1 MAFRFQLRRDTALVW
16 SAVDPV
22 LLIGELAYETDTNR
36 MKIGDGATPWNDL
49 PYFLDSVYSV
59 NGQAG
64 YVMLYTDDIPEG
76 ATAINK
82 WYSNDLVADLL
93 QAGDGV
99 TLDYNATGGTLTIS
113 ASGSLSLPGD
123 GLLSLTPSP
132 IQDVDGVKSSL
143 YLATES
149 IGVSGNL
156 GVGTLDPSAIVQIDS
171 TTSGLVIPR
180 MTETQ
185 KNAIA
190 GPTGGM
196 IIYQTDGVEGVYQ
209 YKASTGWESID
220 PGDISGTIN
229 YVSKFTSGNVIGDS
243 SIYDNGITVNIGG
256 TASDP
261 SAKLQITST
270 SQGFLGPKMSQ
281 VDRNSIVGPTAGLLV
296 YNTTTDKLNIWD
308 GSKWSPAG
316 GGLKLIGDSDL
327 QQQPL
332 QVQDAADNGST
343 FYLGATAQGFLGPV
357 GIGTTGPKSILEIQ
371 STTSGLVLPRMTQA
385 QRNALSPI
393 VGMVIYQTDGIEGA
407 YQYRSTGGGTW
418 DPIDPGD
425 ITGTVGYISK
435 FTGTNTISDSLMY
448 DSGSVISI
456 GTTGATA
463 SAIFQVDSTTKGV
476 LIPRVT
482 EAQRISI
489 ASPADGLLV
498 TETGPT
504 GGLNQYIDSIGW
516 VQYVHNN
523 GGVTGGTQYIYGD
536 LTIYGTLS
544 ATAKSFFIDNPK
556 KPGEKLIY
564 GVSEAP
570 EHSVFYRGRSSDKII
585 KLPEEWEW
593 LVDDNTITVQLTCIG
608 KSLPLVVDS
617 IGSKE
622 IGVKI
627 DSWNPVINKSKLDYY
642 YYIQAER
649 KDIPKLKTK

>member
-149 IGVSGNL
+149 IGVSGNF
-156 GVGTLDPSAIVQIDS
+156 GVGTLEPSAIVQIDS

-180 MTETQ
+180 MTGTQ

-243 SIYDNGITVNIGG
+243 
-256 TASDP
+256 
-261 SAKLQITST
+261 
-270 SQGFLGPKMSQ
+270 
-281 VDRNSIVGPTAGLLV
+281 
-296 YNTTTDKLNIWD
+296 
-308 GSKWSPAG
+308 
-316 GGLKLIGDSDL
+316 LI
-327 QQQPL
+327 
-332 QVQDAADNGST
+332 
-343 FYLGATAQGFLGPV
+343 
-357 GIGTTGPKSILEIQ
+357 
-371 STTSGLVLPRMTQA
+371 
-385 QRNALSPI
+385 
-393 VGMVIYQTDGIEGA
+393 
-407 YQYRSTGGGTW
+407 
-418 DPIDPGD
+418 
-425 ITGTVGYISK
+425 
-435 FTGTNTISDSLMY
+435 Y

-482 EAQRISI
+482 ESQRISI
-489 ASPADGLLV
+489 ASPAGGLLV

-516 VQYVHNN
+516 VQYIHNN

-608 KSLPLVVDS
+608 KILPLVVDS